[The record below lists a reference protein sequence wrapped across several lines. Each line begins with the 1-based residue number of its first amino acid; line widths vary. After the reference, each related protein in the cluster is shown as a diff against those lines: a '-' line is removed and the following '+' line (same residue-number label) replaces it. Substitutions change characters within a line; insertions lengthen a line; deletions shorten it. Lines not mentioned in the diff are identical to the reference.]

1 MKSNSRLAQM
11 FIGLMVMVGLG
22 VMGYAV
28 VNSHPWH
35 HYQFATLLAIAL
47 LAARLKVK
55 LPGLNGNMSVNLPFI
70 LIALVQ
76 LSPAEALII
85 ACASALVQCLPRAG
99 AKLKP
104 SQVLFNIS
112 TMAIAVELGCL
123 VLHHGQHLKMISS
136 GALLLALSAVAFF
149 LANTLPVASIISLSE
164 GPKMLKV
171 WSSIF
176 HLSFPYYVASTGI
189 TSMVTTASQ
198 HVGSQIPLLVLAVMY
213 GIYRC
218 YQQYFGRVVAM
229 ARALGVVAA
238 DRHSIQ
244 SELSSVGSV

>member
-1 MKSNSRLAQM
+1 M
-11 FIGLMVMVGLG
+11 
-22 VMGYAV
+22 AV
-28 VNSHPWH
+28 SHPWH
-35 HYQFATLLAIAL
+35 HYQFATLLAMAL

-99 AKLKP
+99 ARLKP
-104 SQVLFNIS
+104 LQVLFNIS
-112 TMAIAVELGCL
+112 TMAVAVELGCL
-123 VLHHGQHLKMISS
+123 VLHHGQHWMMISS

-176 HLSFPYYVASTGI
+176 HMSFPYYVASTGI
-189 TSMVTTASQ
+189 TSMVTTASR

-218 YQQYFGRVVAM
+218 YQQYFGRIAAM

-244 SELSSVGSV
+244 RQLSSVETV